1 MFTEAVMEGMSIWI
15 WVPVVALIGVAVVA
29 VATERSGQRM
39 PRAAFFGLTVAAW
52 IVGGLL
58 ERLAEHA
65 AVHWAPGVALTVT
78 IVSLLLMAVVGWFYF
93 RIAARRSRDAIGSR
107 ALAFA
112 MAVPV
117 IGLLAMLTLFF
128 WPSQAE
134 DPPDPHGV
142 FV

>member
-1 MFTEAVMEGMSIWI
+1 MEGVSIWI
-15 WVPVVALIGVAVVA
+15 WAPAVAFIGIAVVA
-29 VATERSGQRM
+29 VATERSGERM

-52 IVGGLL
+52 IIGGLL
-58 ERLAEHA
+58 DRLAEYA
-65 AVHWAPGVALTVT
+65 AAHWAPNTALTVT
-78 IVSLLLMAVVGWFYF
+78 IVAMLLMAVAGWFYF

-112 MAVPV
+112 MTVPV
-117 IGLLAMLTLFF
+117 VGLLAMLALFF